1 MEDFVR
7 GRCYITIKKIFP
19 GIVGNFFKFVINPS
33 LMKKIVFLFLF
44 CFLMIACKKDSVDAT
59 NTKTLQSSIN
69 DMASSLNTLKQ
80 VKFSEAL
87 YILKTF
93 GVEADGDVN
102 ELNALGK
109 LIDGKKVPEIFAL
122 ADQVAKKNGIDWTST
137 GPPSLGEM
145 NIFGNEMAKESDP
158 NDISASSL
166 NIITKPMAVD
176 SVLGPKSL
184 QIVPRL
190 VDRSGNPIVFEGAAL
205 ETVLEVFSNG
215 RRILTSKNLML
226 DNNFKGFNVRFA
238 ALPAEK
244 ISNNQI
250 DITVSVKT
258 TKKTFKMSKIGVTVN
273 PKALL
278 MPTGNPANNPTN
290 VTADPSVIPDQ
301 TSTTAET
308 PVAATADPKTSVSKF
323 LNNLSAKNLKGAYD
337 TSDNPSWGSYE
348 TFSNPTTGFGAVKN
362 INVKNITT
370 NSVSSNNASV
380 NATYDVT
387 DKNGQTTSLLVTFGL
402 KNVNGE
408 WKISSYKIN

>member
-1 MEDFVR
+1 
-7 GRCYITIKKIFP
+7 
-19 GIVGNFFKFVINPS
+19 
-33 LMKKIVFLFLF
+33 MKKIVFLFLF
-44 CFLMIACKKDSVDAT
+44 FFLMIACKKDSVDAT

-69 DMASSLNTLKQ
+69 DMASSLSTLKQ

-109 LIDGKKVPEIFAL
+109 LIDGKKVPQIFAL
-122 ADQVAKKNGIDWTST
+122 ADQVAQKNGIDWSST

-158 NDISASSL
+158 NDILANSL
-166 NIITKPMAVD
+166 SITTKPVAID

-205 ETVLEVFSNG
+205 ETILEVFSNG
-215 RRILTSKNLML
+215 NRIFTSKNLML
-226 DNNFKGFNVRFA
+226 DNNFKGFNMRFA
-238 ALPAEK
+238 SLPAEK
-244 ISNNQI
+244 ISNKQI

-258 TKKTFKMSKIGVTVN
+258 TKKTFKMSKIGVAVN
-273 PKALL
+273 PKTLL
-278 MPTGNPANNPTN
+278 MPTGNPTSNPTN
-290 VTADPSVIPDQ
+290 VTADPSVVPDQ
-301 TSTTAET
+301 PATTTEN
-308 PVAATADPKTSVSKF
+308 PVATTTDPKTSVSKF
-323 LNNLSAKNLKGAYD
+323 LNNLSAKNLKAAYE
-337 TSDNPSWGSYE
+337 TADNPSWGSYE
-348 TFSNPTTGFGAVKN
+348 TFSNPTSGFGAVKS

-370 NSVSSNNASV
+370 NSVTSNNASV